1 MTDLPTSTALKA
13 AEARPGKR
21 ERLVAAAGEVVYHQ
35 GVEKATL
42 AEIADAADVPLG
54 NVYYYFKTKDEILDA
69 LIDSHVR
76 DVEETITTIERRHRT
91 PKGRLKALVT
101 LLADQ
106 RETIA
111 QYGCPHGS
119 LCTELE
125 KRTEG
130 ADHSVARLMQVPI
143 AWAEM
148 QFQSLGRQDAHD
160 LAVELIVAYQ
170 GTAVLTH
177 VLRQPKLMSDE
188 ARRLKR
194 WIDAL

>member
-1 MTDLPTSTALKA
+1 MTDLPTTTAVKA
-13 AEARPGKR
+13 TEARPGKR

-76 DVEETITTIERRHRT
+76 DIEETITTIERRHRT
-91 PKGRLKALVT
+91 PKGRLKALVG
-101 LLADQ
+101 LLADR
-106 RETIA
+106 REMIA

-125 KRTEG
+125 KRTKG

-143 AWAEM
+143 AWAER
-148 QFQSLGRQDAHD
+148 QFQSMGRQDAHD
-160 LAVELIVAYQ
+160 LAVELMVSYQ

-177 VLRQPKLMSDE
+177 DLRQPELMSDE